1 MHLIKFTRE
10 VWFMDNYKKVD
21 NDVNHTDANEDR
33 KTLDAA
39 DHHLDDRQAF
49 VPDHRRDEETASEI
63 TDFDDKIIDR
73 DNDVD
78 VGNQVGNIP
87 GWIGLA
93 LAVLSF
99 FMMPIILGGAA
110 IIVGFIARR
119 RDATWLG
126 NTAITLGVISIIVR
140 LFFIPFA

>member
-1 MHLIKFTRE
+1 MDDFKKDDTNVKDTR
-10 VWFMDNYKKVD
+10 
-21 NDVNHTDANEDR
+21 TNEDMEVHNSS
-33 KTLDAA
+33 KN
-39 DHHLDDRQAF
+39 HLNDRP
-49 VPDHRRDEETASEI
+49 VTMPDQSQDEETASEI
-63 TDFDDKIIDR
+63 TGFDDEIVNRED
-73 DNDVD
+73 DVD
-78 VGNQVGNIP
+78 TGNQVANIP

-110 IIVGFIARR
+110 IIVGFIARG

-126 NTAITLGVISIIVR
+126 NTAIALGVISIVVR

>member
-10 VWFMDNYKKVD
+10 VLSMDDFKKVNNNVQDTNTNENKEIPDVTD
-21 NDVNHTDANEDR
+21 N
-33 KTLDAA
+33 
-39 DHHLDDRQAF
+39 HLDDQPVIF
-49 VPDHRRDEETASEI
+49 PDHSREEETASEI
-63 TDFDDKIIDR
+63 TGFDDKIVDR
-73 DNDVD
+73 ENDMD
-78 VGNQVGNIP
+78 MGNQVANVP

-110 IIVGFIARR
+110 IIVGFVARR

-126 NTAITLGVISIIVR
+126 NTAIALGVISIIVR

>member
-1 MHLIKFTRE
+1 
-10 VWFMDNYKKVD
+10 MDEFKKVD
-21 NDVNHTDANEDR
+21 NNVQDINTNENKEIPDVIDN
-33 KTLDAA
+33 
-39 DHHLDDRQAF
+39 HLDDQP
-49 VPDHRRDEETASEI
+49 VIMPDHRREEETAAEI
-63 TDFDDKIIDR
+63 TGFDDKIVDR
-73 DNDVD
+73 ENDMGM
-78 VGNQVGNIP
+78 GNQVANVP

-110 IIVGFIARR
+110 IIVGFVARR

-126 NTAITLGVISIIVR
+126 NTAIALGVISIIVR

>member
-1 MHLIKFTRE
+1 
-10 VWFMDNYKKVD
+10 MDDLEKVD
-21 NDVNHTDANEDR
+21 NNVHDTNTNENKEIPDVIDNR
-33 KTLDAA
+33 I
-39 DHHLDDRQAF
+39 DDQP
-49 VPDHRRDEETASEI
+49 VIMPDHRREEETAAEI
-63 TDFDDKIIDR
+63 TGFDDKIVDR
-73 DNDVD
+73 ENDMD
-78 VGNQVGNIP
+78 MGNQVANVP

-110 IIVGFIARR
+110 IIVGFVARG

-126 NTAITLGVISIIVR
+126 NTAIALGVISIIVR